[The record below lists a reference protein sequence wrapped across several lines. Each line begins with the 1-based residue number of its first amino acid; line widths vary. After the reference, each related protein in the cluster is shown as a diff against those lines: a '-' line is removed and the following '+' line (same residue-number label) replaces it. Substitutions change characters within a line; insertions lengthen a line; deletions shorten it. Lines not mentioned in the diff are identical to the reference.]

1 MKCIKCG
8 QDNKLKE
15 RTANNGRCASC
26 KHPFVFDPKADQSG
40 DMNFTDAFF
49 QHFLEAAT
57 AQGTLQ
63 VTRQQLFY
71 VFNARYL
78 RRQTNWF
85 NVFGVLLLLAG
96 LPMLLLGARVS
107 AFFFVLW
114 VLLWACAL
122 VCLVPAWRE
131 RWFPPAPKS
140 APITLSQFMLWL
152 ERWHKAN
159 GTTTQL
165 LPPPQKQ
172 APIQVKEEVTKY
184 SFDRVVVCQRDTL
197 AQFLIANHFHFEHNC
212 AVLSIS
218 GYPHNLFDTV
228 MEMLRRNPDLKVYA
242 LHDASADG
250 VQMPRRLLTEKRW
263 FKDFPNVQIFDLG
276 LMPRQV
282 LKRPL
287 LLSEQQSQPLDLTTL
302 PEAFKQNL
310 QPDELAWLNAG
321 NAVELEAINPQRLLQ
336 MIALGIAKS
345 RDPNAIDTYV
355 AVDSGS
361 GDGALYVY
369 SSDSFG

>member
-15 RTANNGRCASC
+15 RTANHGHCMSC
-26 KHPFVFDPKADQSG
+26 QHPFVFDPKADQSSE
-40 DMNFTDAFF
+40 MNFTDAFF
-49 QHFLEAAT
+49 QHFLDAAT
-57 AQGTLQ
+57 AQGSLQ

-85 NVFGVLLLLAG
+85 NVLGVLLLLAG
-96 LPMLLLGARVS
+96 LPMIFLGGSVS
-107 AFFFVLW
+107 AIFFVFW
-114 VLLWACAL
+114 VLCWACAL
-122 VCLVPAWRE
+122 ICLIPAWRE
-131 RWFPPAPKS
+131 RWFPPAPKP
-140 APITLSQFMLWL
+140 APISQSQFTLWL
-152 ERWHKAN
+152 ERWNKAN
-159 GTTTQL
+159 GATKQL

-172 APIQVKEEVTKY
+172 APIRVKEEVTKY

-242 LHDASADG
+242 LHDASAEG
-250 VQMPRRLLTEKRW
+250 VQMPRRLLTEKQW

-282 LKRPL
+282 MQRPL
-287 LLSEQQSQPLDLTTL
+287 LLSEKGSRPAEVIVLTGAL
-302 PEAFKQNL
+302 KENL
-310 QPDELAWLNAG
+310 QPAELDWLRQG
-321 NAVELEAINPQRLLQ
+321 NVVELEAIHPQRLLQ
-336 MIALGIAKS
+336 MLALGIAKS
-345 RDPNAIDTYV
+345 RDPNATDTYV